1 MPGATPA
8 AMQPIAV
15 NVPAQQSE
23 AIACEVQRDG
33 GFDGSDR
40 LELMRIWIGPT
51 LELTLTLEA
60 ADRLAD
66 ALVDALA
73 LDDDQRPVL
82 FPAVVKGW

>member
-1 MPGATPA
+1 MTPIRW
-8 AMQPIAV
+8 Q
-15 NVPAQQSE
+15 VPAQQSE

-40 LELMRIWIGPT
+40 VELMRIWVGPN
-51 LELTLTLEA
+51 LDLTLTLEA

-73 LDDDQRPVL
+73 ADDDRRPVL

>member
-1 MPGATPA
+1 
-8 AMQPIAV
+8 MQPIAV

-23 AIACEVQRDG
+23 AIAAEVQRDG

-40 LELMRIWIGPT
+40 LELMRVWIGPT
-51 LELTLTLEA
+51 FELTLTLEA

>member
-1 MPGATPA
+1 MR
-8 AMQPIAV
+8 PITV
-15 NVPAQQSE
+15 QVPAQQSE

-40 LELMRIWIGPT
+40 VELMRIWVGPN

-73 LDDDQRPVL
+73 ADDERRPVL
-82 FPAVVKGW
+82 FPAAVKGW

>member
-1 MPGATPA
+1 
-8 AMQPIAV
+8 MQPIRWQ
-15 NVPAQQSE
+15 VPAQQSE

-40 LELMRIWIGPT
+40 VELMRIWVGPN

-73 LDDDQRPVL
+73 ADDERRPVL
-82 FPAVVKGW
+82 FPAAVKGW

>member
-1 MPGATPA
+1 
-8 AMQPIAV
+8 MQPIRWQ
-15 NVPAQQSE
+15 VPAQQSE

-33 GFDGSDR
+33 GFDGADR
-40 LELMRIWIGPT
+40 VELMRIWVGPN